1 MFENFNVSGLYILD
15 QAVLSLYSTG
25 RLSGCAVDIGHGK
38 IDIAPV
44 VEGAVLHSI
53 AQQIPIGGKDLTQLL
68 AKLVSAA
75 DRKRGLR
82 ANGAA
87 EQNDTGGGVHTA
99 TLDANP
105 LTGGDSDASCVD
117 PGVAEQLKEKYGA
130 VAEDRGAYVRMTSGE
145 AEPLREEHTL
155 PDGQVSGH
163 PFSGLPSTF
172 PLWSRQRGSRRSTG
186 DAKFCCDNLVVF
198 YTPCCTNLIFPSL
211 TSHCGNKP

>member
-25 RLSGCAVDIGHGK
+25 RLSGCAVDLGHGN

-53 AQQIPIGGKDLTQLL
+53 AQQIPMGGKDLTQLFG
-68 AKLVSAA
+68 KLVSAA
-75 DRKRGLR
+75 DRKRGLK
-82 ANGAA
+82 ANGTA
-87 EQNDTGGGVHTA
+87 EQGGGVHTSN
-99 TLDANP
+99 LDASP
-105 LTGGDSDASCVD
+105 GTGGDFNAPGVD

-130 VAEDRGAYVRMTSGE
+130 VAEDREAYVRMTSGD

-163 PFSGLPSTF
+163 PS
-172 PLWSRQRGSRRSTG
+172 SR
-186 DAKFCCDNLVVF
+186 
-198 YTPCCTNLIFPSL
+198 FPSL
-211 TSHCGNKP
+211 VETERFPEVERGCEVLL